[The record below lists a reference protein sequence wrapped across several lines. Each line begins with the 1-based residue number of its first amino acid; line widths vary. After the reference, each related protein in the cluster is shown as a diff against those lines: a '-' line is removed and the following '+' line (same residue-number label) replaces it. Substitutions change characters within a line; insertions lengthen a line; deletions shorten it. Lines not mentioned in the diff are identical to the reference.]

1 VEGRTP
7 ARLAAS
13 AVVGRA
19 VIFIVD
25 MCVLRFVDIAA
36 LEFEAAVVGVPFAA
50 LMDRIRGRLP
60 DGTIVERGVPPSV
73 RGRGPGW

>member
-1 VEGRTP
+1 
-7 ARLAAS
+7 
-13 AVVGRA
+13 
-19 VIFIVD
+19 

-73 RGRGPGW
+73 RGRGPCW